1 MKKQKR
7 KNAVIFA
14 VGILVV
20 LLVALGLVF
29 LQGNKNLL
37 DPQQI
42 TSVLLTEESGIEQK
56 LDPQQT
62 EQLAQMV
69 NVALKQKG
77 SDFSGEQAKVTAIV
91 TQNGQEQTELAFDEK
106 QLFYVGKTYPFPQE
120 EVQIAADFVTHFEEE
135 KQKLEEEHKAEEAKK
150 AEEQRKAEEAK
161 KAEEQRKAEEAKK
174 AEEQRKAEEAKK
186 AEEQRKA
193 EEAKKAE
200 EQRKAE
206 EAKKAEEQR
215 KAEEAKEAEEQRKAQ
230 AATPESAAETSDEG
244 NANSSGNL
252 GEEDNIIAYE
262 PSAPDDVD
270 EPQDSSSEDEE
281 IYIVDN
287 FGNIEKIEP
296 SGKPSYSPPKPPPNR
311 KEK

>member
-174 AEEQRKAEEAKK
+174 AEEQRKAEEAK
-186 AEEQRKA
+186 
-193 EEAKKAE
+193 
-200 EQRKAE
+200 
-206 EAKKAEEQR
+206 
-215 KAEEAKEAEEQRKAQ
+215 EAEEQRKAQ

-270 EPQDSSSEDEE
+270 EPQGSSSEDEE

>member
-7 KNAVIFA
+7 KNTVIFA

-29 LQGNKNLL
+29 LQGNKNLF

-42 TSVLLTEESGIEQK
+42 TSALLTEEESGIEQK

-120 EVQIAADFVTHFEEE
+120 EAQIAADFVTHFEEE
-135 KQKLEEEHKAEEAKK
+135 KQKLEEEH
-150 AEEQRKAEEAK
+150 
-161 KAEEQRKAEEAKK
+161 
-174 AEEQRKAEEAKK
+174 KAEEAKK

-287 FGNIEKIEP
+287 FGNIEKIET

>member
-7 KNAVIFA
+7 KNTVIFA

-29 LQGNKNLL
+29 LQGNKNLF

-42 TSVLLTEESGIEQK
+42 TSVLLTEEESGIEQK

-120 EVQIAADFVTHFEEE
+120 EAQIAADFVTHFEEE
-135 KQKLEEEHKAEEAKK
+135 KQKLEEEH
-150 AEEQRKAEEAK
+150 KAEEAK

>member
-7 KNAVIFA
+7 KNTVIFA

-29 LQGNKNLL
+29 LQGNKNL
-37 DPQQI
+37 
-42 TSVLLTEESGIEQK
+42 

-120 EVQIAADFVTHFEEE
+120 EAQIAADFVTHFEEE

-193 EEAKKAE
+193 EEAKK
-200 EQRKAE
+200 
-206 EAKKAEEQR
+206 
-215 KAEEAKEAEEQRKAQ
+215 AEEQRKAQ

>member
-7 KNAVIFA
+7 KNTVIFA

-42 TSVLLTEESGIEQK
+42 TSVLLTEEESGIEQK

-120 EVQIAADFVTHFEEE
+120 EAQIAADFVTHFEEE
-135 KQKLEEEHKAEEAKK
+135 KQKLEEEH
-150 AEEQRKAEEAK
+150 
-161 KAEEQRKAEEAKK
+161 
-174 AEEQRKAEEAKK
+174 
-186 AEEQRKA
+186 KA

>member
-186 AEEQRKA
+186 AEEQ
-193 EEAKKAE
+193 
-200 EQRKAE
+200 Q
-206 EAKKAEEQR
+206 
-215 KAEEAKEAEEQRKAQ
+215 KAQ

-252 GEEDNIIAYE
+252 GEGDNIIAYE

-270 EPQDSSSEDEE
+270 EPQGSSSEDEE

>member
-42 TSVLLTEESGIEQK
+42 TSVLLTEEESGIEQT

-69 NVALKQKG
+69 NVSLKQKG

-91 TQNGQEQTELAFDEK
+91 TQNGQEQTLAFDEK

-120 EVQIAADFVTHFEEE
+120 EAQIAADFVTHFEEE

-200 EQRKAE
+200 EQ
-206 EAKKAEEQR
+206 Q
-215 KAEEAKEAEEQRKAQ
+215 KAQ

-252 GEEDNIIAYE
+252 GEGDNIIAYE

-270 EPQDSSSEDEE
+270 EPQGSSSEDEE

>member
-1 MKKQKR
+1 MTKQKR

-20 LLVALGLVF
+20 LLVAVGLVF
-29 LQGNKNLL
+29 LQGNKNLF

-42 TSVLLTEESGIEQK
+42 TSVLLTEEESGIEQT

-77 SDFSGEQAKVTAIV
+77 SDFSGEQAKVTVIV

-120 EVQIAADFVTHFEEE
+120 EAQIAADFITHFEEE
-135 KQKLEEEHKAEEAKK
+135 QQKLEEERKAEEAKR

-161 KAEEQRKAEEAKK
+161 KTEEQ
-174 AEEQRKAEEAKK
+174 Q
-186 AEEQRKA
+186 
-193 EEAKKAE
+193 
-200 EQRKAE
+200 
-206 EAKKAEEQR
+206 
-215 KAEEAKEAEEQRKAQ
+215 KAQ
-230 AATPESAAETSDEG
+230 AATPESATETSDEG

-252 GEEDNIIAYE
+252 GEEDNAIAYE

-270 EPQDSSSEDEE
+270 EPQGSSSEDEE
-281 IYIVDN
+281 IYVVDD

>member
-7 KNAVIFA
+7 KNTVIFA

-29 LQGNKNLL
+29 LQGNKNLF

-42 TSVLLTEESGIEQK
+42 TSVLLTEEESGIEQK

-120 EVQIAADFVTHFEEE
+120 EAQIAADFVTHFEEE
-135 KQKLEEEHKAEEAKK
+135 KQKLEEEH
-150 AEEQRKAEEAK
+150 
-161 KAEEQRKAEEAKK
+161 KAEEAKK

>member
-7 KNAVIFA
+7 KNTVIFA

-42 TSVLLTEESGIEQK
+42 TSVLLTEEESGIEQK

-120 EVQIAADFVTHFEEE
+120 EAQIAADFVTHFEEE
-135 KQKLEEEHKAEEAKK
+135 KQKLEEEH
-150 AEEQRKAEEAK
+150 
-161 KAEEQRKAEEAKK
+161 
-174 AEEQRKAEEAKK
+174 KAEEAKK

>member
-7 KNAVIFA
+7 KNTVIFA

-29 LQGNKNLL
+29 LQGNKNLF

-42 TSVLLTEESGIEQK
+42 TSVLLTEEESGIEQK

-120 EVQIAADFVTHFEEE
+120 EAQIAADFVTHFEEE

-174 AEEQRKAEEAKK
+174 AEEQRKAEEAK
-186 AEEQRKA
+186 
-193 EEAKKAE
+193 
-200 EQRKAE
+200 
-206 EAKKAEEQR
+206 
-215 KAEEAKEAEEQRKAQ
+215 EAEEQRKA
-230 AATPESAAETSDEG
+230 
-244 NANSSGNL
+244 L
-252 GEEDNIIAYE
+252 
-262 PSAPDDVD
+262 
-270 EPQDSSSEDEE
+270 
-281 IYIVDN
+281 
-287 FGNIEKIEP
+287 
-296 SGKPSYSPPKPPPNR
+296 PKPLM
-311 KEK
+311 KEMQTVPAIWEKRITSLPMSRLLPMT

>member
-7 KNAVIFA
+7 KNTVIFA

-42 TSVLLTEESGIEQK
+42 TSVLLTEEESGIEQK

-120 EVQIAADFVTHFEEE
+120 EAQIAADFVTHFEEE

-174 AEEQRKAEEAKK
+174 AEEQ
-186 AEEQRKA
+186 Q
-193 EEAKKAE
+193 
-200 EQRKAE
+200 
-206 EAKKAEEQR
+206 
-215 KAEEAKEAEEQRKAQ
+215 KAQ

-244 NANSSGNL
+244 NTNSSGNL
-252 GEEDNIIAYE
+252 GEGDNIIAYE

-270 EPQDSSSEDEE
+270 EPLIISE
-281 IYIVDN
+281 I
-287 FGNIEKIEP
+287 
-296 SGKPSYSPPKPPPNR
+296 
-311 KEK
+311 

>member
-7 KNAVIFA
+7 KNTVIFA

-42 TSVLLTEESGIEQK
+42 TSVLLTEEESGIEQK

-69 NVALKQKG
+69 DVALKQKG

-120 EVQIAADFVTHFEEE
+120 EAQIAADFVTHFEEE

-186 AEEQRKA
+186 
-193 EEAKKAE
+193 
-200 EQRKAE
+200 
-206 EAKKAEEQR
+206 
-215 KAEEAKEAEEQRKAQ
+215 AEEQRKAQ

>member
-7 KNAVIFA
+7 KNTVIFA

-29 LQGNKNLL
+29 LQGNKNLF

-42 TSVLLTEESGIEQK
+42 TSVLLTEEESGIEQK

-120 EVQIAADFVTHFEEE
+120 EAQIAADFVTHFEEE

-150 AEEQRKAEEAK
+150 
-161 KAEEQRKAEEAKK
+161 
-174 AEEQRKAEEAKK
+174 
-186 AEEQRKA
+186 
-193 EEAKKAE
+193 
-200 EQRKAE
+200 
-206 EAKKAEEQR
+206 
-215 KAEEAKEAEEQRKAQ
+215 AEEQRKAQ

>member
-7 KNAVIFA
+7 KNTVIFA

-42 TSVLLTEESGIEQK
+42 TSVLLTEEESGIEQK

-120 EVQIAADFVTHFEEE
+120 EAQIAADFVTHFEEE

-186 AEEQRKA
+186 TEEQRKA

-206 EAKKAEEQR
+206 EAKKAEEQ
-215 KAEEAKEAEEQRKAQ
+215 QKAQ

-244 NANSSGNL
+244 NTNSSGNL
-252 GEEDNIIAYE
+252 GEGDNIIAYE

-270 EPQDSSSEDEE
+270 EPQGTSSEDEE
-281 IYIVDN
+281 IYAVDN

>member
-1 MKKQKR
+1 MTKQKR
-7 KNAVIFA
+7 KNAMIFA

-42 TSVLLTEESGIEQK
+42 TSVLLTEEESGIEQK

-120 EVQIAADFVTHFEEE
+120 EAQIAADFVTHFEEE
-135 KQKLEEEHKAEEAKK
+135 KQKLEEEH
-150 AEEQRKAEEAK
+150 
-161 KAEEQRKAEEAKK
+161 
-174 AEEQRKAEEAKK
+174 KAEEAKK

>member
-7 KNAVIFA
+7 KNTVIFA

-29 LQGNKNLL
+29 LQGNKNLF

-42 TSVLLTEESGIEQK
+42 TSVLLTEEESGIEQK

-120 EVQIAADFVTHFEEE
+120 EAQIAADFVTHFEEE

-174 AEEQRKAEEAKK
+174 V
-186 AEEQRKA
+186 
-193 EEAKKAE
+193 
-200 EQRKAE
+200 
-206 EAKKAEEQR
+206 EEQR

-296 SGKPSYSPPKPPPNR
+296 SGKPSCSPPKPPPNR

>member
-174 AEEQRKAEEAKK
+174 AEEQRKAEEAK
-186 AEEQRKA
+186 
-193 EEAKKAE
+193 
-200 EQRKAE
+200 
-206 EAKKAEEQR
+206 
-215 KAEEAKEAEEQRKAQ
+215 EAEEQRKAQ

>member
-7 KNAVIFA
+7 KNTVIFA

-29 LQGNKNLL
+29 LQGNKNLF

-42 TSVLLTEESGIEQK
+42 TSVLLTEEESGIEQK

-120 EVQIAADFVTHFEEE
+120 EAQIAADFVTHFEEE
-135 KQKLEEEHKAEEAKK
+135 KQKLEEEH
-150 AEEQRKAEEAK
+150 
-161 KAEEQRKAEEAKK
+161 
-174 AEEQRKAEEAKK
+174 KAEEAKK

-287 FGNIEKIEP
+287 FGNIEKIET

>member
-7 KNAVIFA
+7 KNTVIFA
-14 VGILVV
+14 VGIFVV
-20 LLVALGLVF
+20 LLVAVGLVF

-120 EVQIAADFVTHFEEE
+120 EAQIAVDFVTHFEEE
-135 KQKLEEEHKAEEAKK
+135 KQKLEEEH
-150 AEEQRKAEEAK
+150 
-161 KAEEQRKAEEAKK
+161 
-174 AEEQRKAEEAKK
+174 KAEEAKK